1 MQVRSLGGEDALEEC
16 MATHSSVLTR
26 EPHGQRTLAGYS
38 PQGHK
43 ELDMTEWAHRRRT
56 PCFPTSKSEG
66 PLGSSLQATS
76 YQLYDL
82 EQILTLLQPWFRH
95 LLNGDH
101 RTHRSDLSECYGTKA
116 DRGVKMLVNACGI
129 YTPIRC
135 CCYNQQF
142 SLKYSLLGLPW

>member
-1 MQVRSLGGEDALEEC
+1 MCFLSAAQRLC
-16 MATHSSVLTR
+16 
-26 EPHGQRTLAGYS
+26 GQT
-38 PQGHK
+38 
-43 ELDMTEWAHRRRT
+43 D
-56 PCFPTSKSEG
+56 
-66 PLGSSLQATS
+66 PLPPLNK
-76 YQLYDL
+76 LYDL